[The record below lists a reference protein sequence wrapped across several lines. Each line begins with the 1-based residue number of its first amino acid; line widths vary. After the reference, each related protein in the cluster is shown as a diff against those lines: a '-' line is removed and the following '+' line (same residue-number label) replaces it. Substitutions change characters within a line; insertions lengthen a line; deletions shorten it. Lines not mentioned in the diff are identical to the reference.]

1 MKLQNNQNG
10 FLILGDV
17 HGIYSPF
24 NKAVEYAQQHDLTL
38 IAVGD
43 LVDNGYEGEPI
54 VSDMLKLLEKQK
66 AYAIWGNHE
75 WKVRRWLADNSTP
88 VGWPSKITINQFK
101 ESAEFENNFIELC
114 KHLHHVISF
123 EIADKTYYISHAG
136 FHPSYWEGEVNDL
149 INSVFRNGM
158 VDYSEQYEWK
168 EQIYPLRSY
177 SWCDY
182 VPRNITVFVGHDPTP
197 LNPKPL
203 WDYFQPEPKVYSN
216 IRNGTTV
223 FLDCGSG
230 KGGDLFGA
238 VINKDNSIQYIN
250 FGK

>member
-1 MKLQNNQNG
+1 MKLHNNQKG

-24 NKAVEYAQQHDLTL
+24 ARAVDYAKTHNLTL

-43 LVDNGYEGEPI
+43 LIDNGYEGAPVVNE
-54 VSDMLKLLEKQK
+54 MLKLIKEQK

-75 WKVRRWLADNSTP
+75 WKVRRWLDDNSHP
-88 VGWPSKITINQFK
+88 IGWPSKITINQFK
-101 ESAEFENNFIELC
+101 ENPNFEIDFVELC
-114 KHLHHVISF
+114 NHLRNVISF
-123 EIADKTYYISHAG
+123 EVDNKTYYVSHAA

-177 SWCDY
+177 NWCDY
-182 VPRNITVFVGHDPTP
+182 VSRNITVFVGHDPTP
-197 LNPKPL
+197 LSPEPI
-203 WDYFQPEPKVYSN
+203 WDYFQPEPRVYTNS
-216 IRNGTTV
+216 RNGTTV

-230 KGGDLFGA
+230 KGGNLWGA
-238 VINKDNSIQYIN
+238 VIRSNESVEYIN

>member
-54 VSDMLKLLEKQK
+54 VSDMLKLLENQK

-101 ESAEFENNFIELC
+101 ESAEFENNFIDIVA
-114 KHLHHVISF
+114 K
-123 EIADKTYYISHAG
+123 EIKKGKLRGNINDVVVDLTTEFYYYLWSNKNQWQ
-136 FHPSYWEGEVNDL
+136 STL
-149 INSVFRNGM
+149 RN
-158 VDYSEQYEWK
+158 K
-168 EQIYPLRSY
+168 
-177 SWCDY
+177 
-182 VPRNITVFVGHDPTP
+182 
-197 LNPKPL
+197 K
-203 WDYFQPEPKVYSN
+203 
-216 IRNGTTV
+216 
-223 FLDCGSG
+223 
-230 KGGDLFGA
+230 
-238 VINKDNSIQYIN
+238 
-250 FGK
+250 